1 MMLLDHYASTNDYVK
16 KFESNL
22 TMSCKIS
29 DKELLKKYDKI
40 WKKNEKLLKIK
51 FDSKTVYCDD
61 EIYIKIKIK
70 TYGDSI
76 ITNFYNKI
84 FTKEN
89 TPCKFYQ

>member
-1 MMLLDHYASTNDYVK
+1 MTKNY
-16 KFESNL
+16 
-22 TMSCKIS
+22 
-29 DKELLKKYDKI
+29 LKNTIKNGE
-40 WKKNEKLLKIK
+40 KNEKLLKIK

-84 FTKEN
+84 FPKEN

>member
-40 WKKNEKLLKIK
+40 WKKKW
-51 FDSKTVYCDD
+51 KTT
-61 EIYIKIKIK
+61 E
-70 TYGDSI
+70 
-76 ITNFYNKI
+76 NKI
-84 FTKEN
+84 W
-89 TPCKFYQ
+89 